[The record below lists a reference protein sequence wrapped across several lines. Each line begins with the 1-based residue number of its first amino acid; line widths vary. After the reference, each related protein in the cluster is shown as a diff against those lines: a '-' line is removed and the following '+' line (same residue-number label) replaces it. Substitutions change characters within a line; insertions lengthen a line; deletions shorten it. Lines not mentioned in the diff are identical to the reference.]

1 MLYRSAKKSGSR
13 RALKKIKRIRDKS
26 SKKRYDSNSDESYSD
41 VFLSRNIDLDKY
53 RHPGVRREIN
63 LLYHVVT
70 DNIKTNKYQ
79 RNDAI
84 ENEPKFDSSFNFLAG
99 LKTLY
104 Q

>member
-1 MLYRSAKKSGSR
+1 MLYSIAKKSGSR
-13 RALKKIKRIRDKS
+13 RALKKIKRIRNKS
-26 SKKRYDSNSDESYSD
+26 SKKRYDSSNDESYSSL
-41 VFLSRNIDLDKY
+41 FLSSNIDLDKY

-79 RNDAI
+79 RNDTI